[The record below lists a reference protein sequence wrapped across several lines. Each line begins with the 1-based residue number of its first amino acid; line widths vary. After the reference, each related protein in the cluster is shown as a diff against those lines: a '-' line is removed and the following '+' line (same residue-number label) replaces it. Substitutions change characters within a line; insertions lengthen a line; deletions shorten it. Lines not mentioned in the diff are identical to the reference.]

1 MSATPKMVSATV
13 TTDFNDA
20 GSDRKF
26 VAGATEELTAGEFA
40 NYRAAGLV
48 EASVDKLVTE
58 SPSSPAKPKRPRA
71 PRTAKAKS

>member
-26 VAGATEELTAGEFA
+26 VAGKTEDLTEGEFA

-48 EASVDKLVTE
+48 EASVENPVTDA
-58 SPSSPAKPKRPRA
+58 PSSPAKPKRPRA
-71 PRTAKAKS
+71 PRTAKARS

>member
-26 VAGATEELTAGEFA
+26 AAGEAHEFTTGEFA

-48 EASVDKLVTE
+48 EASAEKPVADAP
-58 SPSSPAKPKRPRA
+58 SPPAKPKRPRA
-71 PRTAKAKS
+71 SRAKAKS

>member
-40 NYRAAGLV
+40 NYRAASWLRHP
-48 EASVDKLVTE
+48 AR
-58 SPSSPAKPKRPRA
+58 SP
-71 PRTAKAKS
+71 

>member
-13 TTDFNDA
+13 TTDFNYA

-26 VAGATEELTAGEFA
+26 AAGEAHEFTAGEFA

-48 EASVDKLVTE
+48 EASAEKLVADAF
-58 SPSSPAKPKRPRA
+58 SPPAKSKRPRA
-71 PRTAKAKS
+71 SRAKAKS